1 MRITREQLKGHSFN
15 SILEMI
21 AETACGVWCP
31 DGEGGLI
38 LIDLADGDKFYGY
51 GARSDQYS
59 EIDFRGVQKI
69 GTLIHTNSETGKV
82 EKPFSSSSGNVISVE
97 NPLVARGDGFAGTV
111 AKRLSGY
118 TYQAWHCEKALLD
131 SHVIGRRL
139 ICSTI
144 NFEGMQPLVV
154 GNFTLDVDSTG
165 IYFSGGRDPQSEERW
180 GYQNKIERQ
189 KIGVGKWVGNSVTN
203 SNGMKIF
210 RNENLDDYPDDF

>member
-1 MRITREQLKGHSFN
+1 MICLKRLTCYNFHCILLKSAWEQAEHEYAIGVIASEDELYAKKSAL
-15 SILEMI
+15 LEQYGN
-21 AETACGVWCP
+21 AELQEHWSYYE
-31 DGEGGLI
+31 D
-38 LIDLADGDKFYGY
+38 
-51 GARSDQYS
+51 
-59 EIDFRGVQKI
+59 
-69 GTLIHTNSETGKV
+69 
-82 EKPFSSSSGNVISVE
+82 
-97 NPLVARGDGFAGTV
+97 FAGTV

-180 GYQNKIERQ
+180 GYENKIERD
-189 KIGVGKWVGNSVTN
+189 KIGVNKGIGNTVITS
-203 SNGMKIF
+203 SGRIEF
-210 RNENLDDYPDDF
+210 RNKNKKEG